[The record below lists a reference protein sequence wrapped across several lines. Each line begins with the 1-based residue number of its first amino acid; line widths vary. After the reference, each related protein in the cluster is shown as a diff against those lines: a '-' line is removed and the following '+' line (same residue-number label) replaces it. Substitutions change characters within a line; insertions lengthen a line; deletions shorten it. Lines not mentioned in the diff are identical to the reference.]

1 MPNHVTHRVQIFG
14 SESDRSAFEA
24 AHFVNG
30 GLDFQT
36 IIPQPPSVT
45 ATESS
50 TSVALWFYVV
60 TGTFPPSAWKFG
72 TPSLRQYG
80 WVPNTIKTA
89 AELEPW
95 LAKKVPNGRAKAEA
109 MIACLRETGH
119 ESWYEWCNE
128 KWGTKWNAYSCT
140 VVEHKEGASAFK
152 FETAWSPPIP
162 VFKELAKRWPGLIF
176 DILSYDEGDNFACVG
191 QFNGRNDYRKVAVS
205 PELYER
211 AYGRK
216 RPTDEEES
224 DDA

>member
-1 MPNHVTHRVQIFG
+1 MPNHVTHRMQIFG
-14 SESDRSAFEA
+14 SESDRRAFEA

-30 GLDFQT
+30 GLDFHT
-36 IIPQPPSVT
+36 IIPQPAIVT

-95 LAKKVPNGRAKAEA
+95 LTTKEPTGRAKAEA

-128 KWGTKWNAYSCT
+128 HWGTKWTAYSCRAI
-140 VVEHKEGASAFK
+140 EHKDGVSVVT

-162 VFKELAKRWPGLIF
+162 VFAELAKRWPGLIF
-176 DILSYDEGDNFACVG
+176 DVTSYDEGDNFACEG
-191 QFNGRNDYRKVAVS
+191 QFNGRNDYRRVAVS

-211 AYGRK
+211 TYGHK
-216 RPTDEEES
+216 RPTDEES

>member
-1 MPNHVTHRVQIFG
+1 MPNHVTHRMQIFG
-14 SESDRSAFEA
+14 SESDRKAFEA

-80 WVPNTIKTA
+80 WVPNIITTA

-95 LAKKVPNGRAKAEA
+95 LTKKEPTGRAKAEA

-128 KWGTKWNAYSCT
+128 HWGTKWNAYSCRAI
-140 VVEHKEGASAFK
+140 EHKDGVSVVT
-152 FETAWSPPIP
+152 FETAWSPPTP
-162 VFKELAKRWPGLIF
+162 VLRELAKRWPGLIF
-176 DILSYDEGDNFACVG
+176 DVTSYDEGDNFACVG
-191 QFNGRNDYRKVAVS
+191 QFNGRNDYRRVAVS
-205 PELYER
+205 PELYEKT
-211 AYGRK
+211 YGHK
-216 RPTDEEES
+216 RPTDEES